1 LPFLQINAN
10 KKEQSALHV
19 VIKCVE
25 DRKLEADFPL
35 DDLRKQLEELERAK
49 TQKKKAASSS
59 SNSGS
64 SGPANKRIH
73 ASNGGPASPDMAG
86 RLTECD
92 SVSSPLITSV
102 PLSHA
107 SHGASSPYSYNS
119 HGGHAVYCA
128 QAVPVVRE
136 PCVYPPDVSNVGLGM
151 AYPSPPMTFP
161 AYSGYNSGLGC
172 YNNAVTPIFH
182 QVYY

>member
-1 LPFLQINAN
+1 MLTRRNNLHFMLLLSVSRTAN
-10 KKEQSALHV
+10 L
-19 VIKCVE
+19 
-25 DRKLEADFPL
+25 KLISHWMIFGSNWKNWRGL
-35 DDLRKQLEELERAK
+35 K

-64 SGPANKRIH
+64 SCPANKRIR
-73 ASNGGPASPDMAG
+73 ASNGGPASPAMAG
-86 RLTECD
+86 CLTERD
-92 SVSSPLITSV
+92 GVYSPLITSAS
-102 PLSHA
+102 PSHA

-119 HGGHAVYCA
+119 HEGHTVYCA
-128 QAVPVVRE
+128 QAVPVLRE

-161 AYSGYNSGLGC
+161 AYSGYNSRLGC